1 MANTFTLTSGSYQ
14 GRYMEVYCTQEID
27 IATNRSRIHW
37 TLSSKGGTSNYY
49 STGATTLIISGQTVY
64 SQARV
69 NWDAKVFPAAKG
81 STSGT
86 TDWIKHNDDGS
97 QGINVSLKTAI
108 YVGTV
113 SEYTKY
119 WQLDNIPRQATLI
132 SVPDFTDLDNPT
144 ITYSN
149 PAGNAVTHLDACI
162 SLTGAKDDIPYRAIS
177 KTGNSY
183 TFNLTE
189 EERNTLR
196 NATTTGTREVSF
208 FVRTIIGEQYF
219 YYSTIKRLTIR
230 ETDNTKPSVTM
241 TATLNNGNLP
251 SEFASMCIQGKSRL
265 NISLTAQ
272 GKYGASITNHSVFVG
287 GNTYYASSFT
297 SDVLA
302 NSGYYDIVA
311 SARDTRGF
319 TGTATKQIEVTAYS
333 KPLVVPIGN
342 ENAILCYRSDGN
354 GVRVGNSTSVW
365 IKAKRSYYNLSQ
377 NNKCGLQWRRKPIAA
392 TWDDSVHKWQDL
404 LEEDSPTDEYNG
416 LILYEAFEEDAE
428 FDVKESYSIQIRA
441 IDFLGE
447 YDIKEFEI
455 PTQDVALH
463 LGKGGKNVAVGTY
476 CDYSEDY
483 TFYSEWKAIFD
494 NGVYIG
500 ENKYP
505 ISDFVIEQGTIGI
518 WKYEKWASGKSICY
532 GSKRYDD
539 LTTPQSWGS
548 GFFADILDFD
558 SFPTGCFNAA
568 PVAFLSIYG
577 NGLRSIQISGLYK
590 DHIDIRVNDM
600 GNQANTATIS
610 VYAIGRWK

>member
-27 IATNRSRIHW
+27 IATNKSRIHW

-49 STGATTLIISGQTVY
+49 SVGATTLIISGQTVY

-86 TDWIKHNDDGS
+86 TNWIQHNEDGS
-97 QGINVSLKTAI
+97 QGINVILKTAI

-119 WQLDNIPRQATLI
+119 WQLDNIPRQATI
-132 SVPDFTDLDNPT
+132 TSAPDFTDLDNPT

-162 SLTGAKDDIPYRAIS
+162 SLTGSKDDIPYRAIS

-230 ETDNTKPSVTM
+230 ETNNTKPSVTM

-251 SEFASMCIQGKSRL
+251 SAFANMYIQGKSRL
-265 NISLTAQ
+265 NISLTAE
-272 GKYGASITNHSVFVG
+272 GKYGASITNYSVFVG
-287 GNTYYASSFT
+287 GNTYYSSSFT

-319 TGTATKQIEVTAYS
+319 TGTVTKQIEVTAYS
-333 KPLVVPIGN
+333 KPLVIPIGN
-342 ENAILCYRSDGN
+342 ENAIMCYRSDGN
-354 GVRVGNSTSVW
+354 GVRIGNSTSVW
-365 IKAKRSYYNLSQ
+365 IKAKRSYYSLSG
-377 NNKCGLQWRRKPIAA
+377 NNKCGLQWRRRLITEA
-392 TWDDSVHKWQDL
+392 WNDSTHRWQDL
-404 LEEDSPTDEYNG
+404 LEEDLPTDEYNE
-416 LILYEAFEEDAE
+416 LIQNTTFELN
-428 FDVKESYSIQIRA
+428 KSYSIQIRA
-441 IDFLGE
+441 VDDIGE

-463 LGKGGKNVAVGTY
+463 LGRGGKNVAVGTY
-476 CDYSEDY
+476 CNYSTPYRFYSAWEGVFDKGLWGTSRNYNVTDVLTFAEECEEGLTPIVINNSTNKDNLPDGAYAYSVGIIHKRTADQYNVILTDY
-483 TFYSEWKAIFD
+483 TTGKIAI
-494 NGVYIG
+494 NVHLG
-500 ENKYP
+500 ENWT
-505 ISDFVIEQGTIGI
+505 G
-518 WKYEKWASGKSICY
+518 WKYI
-532 GSKRYDD
+532 
-539 LTTPQSWGS
+539 TPQ
-548 GFFADILDFD
+548 
-558 SFPTGCFNAA
+558 
-568 PVAFLSIYG
+568 
-577 NGLRSIQISGLYK
+577 
-590 DHIDIRVNDM
+590 
-600 GNQANTATIS
+600 
-610 VYAIGRWK
+610 